1 MEILELYCDL
11 LLAWF
16 SLIQATKPTYACL
29 CAVPNHRCT
38 TVSDRIGTQNIVF
51 ERERKKL
58 VEGLADLVSIGFTE
72 DVKKGAVDRAG
83 GTLAGTGDPPEASPI
98 SALGPFP
105 VRPPASCFLSL
116 PPERQRETEHKWG
129 RDRERRRHR
138 IRSRLQALSYQHRA
152 RRGARTHEP
161 QDHDLSH
168 STGFNLPT
176 SPKPESRSK
185 MGFDNFMPPDL
196 PDEKP
201 QASLSIDP
209 CGSEEVDFEDLNRRL
224 EILKKT
230 TKFLGLG
237 LINCLGI
244 RALQHKC

>member
-1 MEILELYCDL
+1 MV
-11 LLAWF
+11 
-16 SLIQATKPTYACL
+16 SNQL
-29 CAVPNHRCT
+29 CAKYSQEYAQLCRTNE
-38 TVSDRIGTQNIVF
+38 IGTVTSQNDSS
-51 ERERKKL
+51 KKS
-58 VEGLADLVSIGFTE
+58 DLCPS
-72 DVKKGAVDRAG
+72 
-83 GTLAGTGDPPEASPI
+83 L
-98 SALGPFP
+98 FP
-105 VRPPASCFLSL
+105 
-116 PPERQRETEHKWG
+116 
-129 RDRERRRHR
+129 
-138 IRSRLQALSYQHRA
+138 
-152 RRGARTHEP
+152 
-161 QDHDLSH
+161 